1 VKIKLK
7 FLTVILSIFLF
18 QIGGFSTAEPKIPYV
33 YKYSLSTRN
42 KDTVNSVIFN
52 HAKHGMEY
60 KITCVDCH
68 HQLEAGAEAV
78 KESCL
83 DCHGSKAIRRT
94 QHTRLDSGEKR
105 VQPYLIVLHEMCVD
119 CHKEIKANHLY
130 SKVPVACWRCH
141 VRKKK

>member
-1 VKIKLK
+1 MIIKIK
-7 FLTVILSIFLF
+7 FPAVILSILLFLSCG
-18 QIGGFSTAEPKIPYV
+18 IVYAEAEIPYV

-42 KDTVNSVIFN
+42 KDTINSVIFN
-52 HAKHGMEY
+52 HAKHAMGY
-60 KITCVDCH
+60 KIACVDCH

-83 DCHGSKAIRRT
+83 DCHGSKAIRST
-94 QHTRLDSGEKR
+94 QHTQLDSGGKR
-105 VQPYLIVLHEMCVD
+105 AQPYLIVLHEMCVD
-119 CHKEIKANHLY
+119 CHKEVKANHLY